1 MSQHYNPDPI
11 SVEVRAEMA
20 RKLIKKHD
28 VAMVTPSSMPGLVF
42 ELMTGMALIAS
53 TRYTYIP

>member
-1 MSQHYNPDPI
+1 MSQHYNPDQF

-28 VAMVTPSSMPGLVF
+28 VAMVTLHWFNALVWF
-42 ELMTGMALIAS
+42 
-53 TRYTYIP
+53 